1 MEYKNYFWDFD
12 GTLYNSYP
20 GMVRAFVETLKTQEI
35 ELDSKEVYKIMRE
48 ASVRKAFKL
57 YGENLD
63 IPKLRQM
70 YHSFEEQYQDKMRLF
85 DGAADVCRK
94 IKENGGRNF
103 LLTHRDSS
111 ALNILKSDNLWSYFD
126 DFVTADNDFARK
138 PDPESLL
145 YLVNKYNLKVE
156 ESVMVG
162 DRELDIAAGHNA
174 GMSGILFDPDKL
186 LHQDY
191 NADRLVYS
199 LSDILK

>member
-20 GMVRAFVETLKTQEI
+20 GMIRAFVETLKTQEI

-111 ALNILKSDNLWSYFD
+111 ALNILKRDNLDEVAY
-126 DFVTADNDFARK
+126 
-138 PDPESLL
+138 PDQIEFPTFQHYGLLRYQAL
-145 YLVNKYNLKVE
+145 YLQPSL
-156 ESVMVG
+156 
-162 DRELDIAAGHNA
+162 
-174 GMSGILFDPDKL
+174 ILQL
-186 LHQDY
+186 LNY
-191 NADRLVYS
+191 TY
-199 LSDILK
+199 

>member
-111 ALNILKSDNLWSYFD
+111 ALNILK
-126 DFVTADNDFARK
+126 R
-138 PDPESLL
+138 

-156 ESVMVG
+156 KSVMVG

>member
-20 GMVRAFVETLKTQEI
+20 GMVRAFVETLKTKEI

-70 YHSFEEQYQDKMRLF
+70 YHSFD
-85 DGAADVCRK
+85 
-94 IKENGGRNF
+94 
-103 LLTHRDSS
+103 DSS
-111 ALNILKSDNLWSYFD
+111 ALNILKRDNLWSYFD

>member
-20 GMVRAFVETLKTQEI
+20 GMVRVFVETLKTQEI

-85 DGAADVCRK
+85 DGAVDVCRK
-94 IKENGGRNF
+94 IKENGGRTVSYTH
-103 LLTHRDSS
+103 LT
-111 ALNILKSDNLWSYFD
+111 LP
-126 DFVTADNDFARK
+126 TT
-138 PDPESLL
+138 
-145 YLVNKYNLKVE
+145 
-156 ESVMVG
+156 
-162 DRELDIAAGHNA
+162 
-174 GMSGILFDPDKL
+174 
-186 LHQDY
+186 
-191 NADRLVYS
+191 
-199 LSDILK
+199 